1 LPRLEVNPGRCRR
14 GLPVGIFRN
23 LGDVV
28 AGVFRRITTDGIV
41 VENTNYLSHDATPHA
56 LDSGREA
63 SIRRHMRANRA
74 TTLLARSL
82 LNRIKEWSDSV
93 LASPLRFLVPARR
106 RRHAC
111 WEAGNNRV

>member
-1 LPRLEVNPGRCRR
+1 
-14 GLPVGIFRN
+14 IFRN

-56 LDSGREA
+56 LDSGSEA

-82 LNRIKEWSDSV
+82 LNRIKEWSEFRIRLT
-93 LASPLRFLVPARR
+93 LAFFLVPAG
-106 RRHAC
+106 
-111 WEAGNNRV
+111 AGVTLVGRPAAI